1 MPTGYALPSELQTA
15 ISNVIGSWLLA
26 IGSWL
31 LAIGVIGAIR
41 AIGVIGAIG
50 VLVTLA
56 NS

>member
-1 MPTGYALPSELQTA
+1 MELACRPTTHSPQNFKQLFF
-15 ISNVIGSWLLA
+15 VGSWLLA
-26 IGSWL
+26 VGSWL
-31 LAIGVIGAIR
+31 L